1 MGNLAALL
9 YLGGIMRVS
18 VGFSTPISFHS
29 YLNSVFFRHG
39 ILGNFPDLDT
49 SQGKQGKRATTSCI
63 LVLVLSLSL
72 LQLCHLLISY
82 LCTNNS
88 AVLIIFNSPVL
99 RLNHHFY
106 LFAAFSVLK
115 SGIWCLCVWF
125 HCPLGHQ
132 ISTNS
137 WAIQD
142 KKKGRMKSNSVKR
155 FWCHSLTLASDW
167 R

>member
-29 YLNSVFFRHG
+29 YLNSVFFWHG

-49 SQGKQGKRATTSCI
+49 SQGKQGKRATTSYI

-72 LQLCHLLISY
+72 FQLCHLLISY

-106 LFAAFSVLK
+106 LFAAFNVLK
-115 SGIWCLCVWF
+115 IRDLMSLFLV
-125 HCPLGHQ
+125 PL
-132 ISTNS
+132 
-137 WAIQD
+137 
-142 KKKGRMKSNSVKR
+142 
-155 FWCHSLTLASDW
+155 SLRAPSFYK
-167 R
+167 